1 MVGWPSFVSPHQNWT
16 TQECCTNPHL
26 ILSQGL
32 CRVLGTQLV
41 SFTYVKTETRK
52 VFQGLGNSSAAERL
66 LSLHNPLGSILS
78 VAI

>member
-26 ILSQGL
+26 I
-32 CRVLGTQLV
+32 VLGTQLV